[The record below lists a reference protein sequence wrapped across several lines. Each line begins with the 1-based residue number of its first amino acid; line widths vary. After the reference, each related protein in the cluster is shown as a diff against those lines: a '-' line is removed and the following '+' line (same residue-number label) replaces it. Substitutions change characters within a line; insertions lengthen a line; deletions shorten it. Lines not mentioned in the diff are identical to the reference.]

1 MRALLATVLAAS
13 AAAQV
18 PVPVPKPGPAAPPS
32 ATAAM
37 ADRTVAGSCTT
48 AVSREL
54 FAGCDLDGDDRL
66 DVLELT
72 SALGGSSSGPDLAAA
87 ARFDRD
93 RDGFVT
99 WPEFDAV
106 LRSTMQRGGVFRVRL
121 GWTPAPV
128 PTAPAMAPAAG
139 MLALHDANGDGGLD
153 AAELGQYA
161 RVAGRP
167 AEVATVLL
175 ALDRDR
181 SGRLEAAELAE
192 WLGPQSAAIP
202 AAPLPRRWREL
213 DVDRSGTL
221 DAREFGLAL
230 PQVGEDLRRWSGEL
244 LRRLDRDGDGLL
256 EPDELAAAIT
266 ER

>member
-1 MRALLATVLAAS
+1 MRALLGTVLAAA

-18 PVPVPKPGPAAPPS
+18 PVPVAKPGTSPAPAAP
-32 ATAAM
+32 AT
-37 ADRTVAGSCTT
+37 DRTVAGSCSA

-72 SALGGSSSGPDLAAA
+72 GALGGGSSAPDLAAA
-87 ARFDRD
+87 ARFDSD

-106 LRSTMQRGGVFRVRL
+106 LQSTVQRGGVFRVRP

-128 PTAPAMAPAAG
+128 PTTAAPAPAAG
-139 MLALHDANGDGGLD
+139 MLVLHDADGDGGLD
-153 AAELGQYA
+153 AVELAQYA
-161 RVAGRP
+161 RVAKRP
-167 AEVATVLL
+167 AELATVLL
-175 ALDRDR
+175 PLDRDR
-181 SGRLEAAELAE
+181 SGRLEAAELAV
-192 WLGPQSAAIP
+192 WLGPQQAAI
-202 AAPLPRRWREL
+202 AATPLPRRWREF

-221 DAREFGLAL
+221 DAREFALAL
-230 PQVGEDLRRWSGEL
+230 PPVGEHLVHWAPEL
-244 LRRLDRDGDGLL
+244 LRRFDRDGDGLL
-256 EPDELAAAIT
+256 APDELTEAST